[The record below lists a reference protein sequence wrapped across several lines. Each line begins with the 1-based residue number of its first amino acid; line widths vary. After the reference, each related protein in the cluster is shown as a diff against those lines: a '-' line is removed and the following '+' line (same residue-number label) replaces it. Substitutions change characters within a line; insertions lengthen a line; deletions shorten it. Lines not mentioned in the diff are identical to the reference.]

1 MDQENREAKYA
12 DFLETEFG
20 LHDVL
25 DEFDILETNFECFK
39 KFELTNLTVKF
50 VECAGD
56 IASIE
61 KLLSKYDFLWK
72 SFSFNVEFKFA
83 NSIE

>member
-1 MDQENREAKYA
+1 MDGANREAKRA
-12 DFLETEFG
+12 DFSETKLDFRR
-20 LHDVL
+20 VL
-25 DEFDILETNFECFK
+25 DEFDLIETNFEFFK